1 MARPIKE
8 TPTLKGKDA
17 RIFEKNLNNPRT
29 VSQAEVRS
37 AREAYI
43 RIMSNAKFSF

>member
-8 TPTLKGKDA
+8 TPTLRGKDA
-17 RIFEKNLNNPRT
+17 RIFEAKLKNPRT

-37 AREAYI
+37 AREAYH
-43 RIMSNAKFSF
+43 RIMSNVKFSF